1 MTLHRHLVALCVI
14 SAGLVALAGCG
25 SAASN
30 EVDMGVAAFKQDSV
44 TVNAG
49 QAVHFVDSATG
60 GGVHVLCIGQG
71 LDCVPQSGA
80 PAELN
85 SGNGITFNPGDT
97 RDFVFPNRG
106 TYTVICT
113 IHPGMAVAIIVQ

>member
-1 MTLHRHLVALCVI
+1 MTVRRHLLALCVT
-14 SAGLVALAGCG
+14 ATLVALAGCG
-25 SAASN
+25 GTASN

-49 QAVHFVDSATG
+49 QAVHFADSATG

-71 LDCVPQSGA
+71 LDCVPEPGA

-85 SGNGITFNPGDT
+85 SGDGITFNPGDT
-97 RDFVFPNRG
+97 RDIVFPDRG

-113 IHPGMAVAIIVQ
+113 IHPGMAVTIIVQ